1 MAIVPRGE
9 RLVIAITGKRN
20 AGKSSLINALT
31 GQQIAIVSEVAGTTT
46 DPVAKHYEL
55 IPIGPVTFFD
65 TAGIDDVGEL
75 GQKRIKATRQI
86 LYRADIAILVIGSSA
101 IDETEKKLIQEI
113 QELKIPLLVVF
124 NKSDLYQPA
133 LGSLEFLKSKDIRH
147 CMVSA
152 VTGKGID
159 LCKDM
164 IKSLTPNLL
173 IQERPLAGDLIRP
186 GSHVILVTP
195 IDTSAPKGRMIL
207 PQMQVLRDLLDYN
220 AIVTFT
226 KETELKIT
234 MDVPKNPPDLVITD
248 SQAIKLVAEFV
259 PDSVLLTT
267 FSILFARY
275 KGELETLLKGAR
287 QIDKLKDGDKV
298 LIAESCSHHVQ
309 CDDIGRFKLPGW
321 LNQYTGKKL
330 TYEVFAGHDFP
341 DNLEEFAVAI
351 HCGACMINPMEM
363 TRRMHECERRG
374 VPITNYGMTISKV
387 QGLLER
393 VVRVFGI

>member
-1 MAIVPRGE
+1 MAVVSRGE

-31 GQQIAIVSEVAGTTT
+31 GQEIAIVSEIAGTTT

-75 GQKRIKATRQI
+75 GIKRIQSTRKV
-86 LYRADIAILVIGSSA
+86 LYRADIAILVVGDGEL
-101 IDETEKKLIQEI
+101 DETEQKLVTEI
-113 QELKIPLLVVF
+113 QELRIPLVIVF
-124 NKSDLYQPA
+124 NKSDIRQPGENA
-133 LGSLEFLKSKDIRH
+133 LAFCNIHNIRH
-147 CMVSA
+147 CTVSA
-152 VTGKGID
+152 SSGSGID
-159 LCKDM
+159 ECKDI
-164 IKSLTPNLL
+164 IKSLSPQLL
-173 IQERPLAGDLIRP
+173 IQERSLTGDLIKA
-186 GSHVILVTP
+186 GSHIILVTP

-207 PQMQVLRDLLDYN
+207 PQMQVLRDLLDHN
-220 AIVTFT
+220 AVITFAR
-226 KETELKIT
+226 ETELKTALQIL
-234 MDVPKNPPDLVITD
+234 KHPPDFVITD
-248 SQAIKLVAEFV
+248 SQAILQVAEEV
-259 PDSVLLTT
+259 PDEVLLTT

-275 KGELETLLKGAR
+275 KGELQTLLKGAR
-287 QIDKLKDGDKV
+287 KIDELKDDDKI

-309 CDDIGRFKLPGW
+309 CDDIGRFKLPNW

-341 DNLEEFAVAI
+341 DNLEEFAIAI